1 MRFSPQDQAL
11 RVLYDN
17 CIFRS
22 ETRQDTHDQVEK
34 ELAEHKLQWK
44 RGLADAAMFKRHLR
58 QLHIYVLQY
67 GAEVEVVPRPFDGF
81 SLVHTS
87 LSGGM
92 EIETDGQRVHVAEGG
107 SALLS
112 PRNRVT
118 LRWHPGTVQMI
129 LRVPHALMRDA
140 IGMPLDTPLD
150 LIPLMRLNAGDEQ
163 QWALLARSFLH
174 ALSQSDATSH
184 QAPWLDHLEK
194 HIALF
199 LLTRQTV
206 TPAPLQPATVSVS
219 QGEAGDLPASADA
232 RIQRMLDYMER
243 KLTAPLMLADLAQA
257 TGVSLRTLN
266 ALCHHHHGMSPM
278 ELLRA
283 KRLDAARH
291 HLLLHPGAT
300 VGDTAQA
307 FGFGHVGR
315 FSHYYAARFGELPS
329 ETSARAIAPQRSDAG
344 FRI

>member
-1 MRFSPQDQAL
+1 MRFSPHDQAL
-11 RVLYDN
+11 QVLYDN

-87 LSGGM
+87 LSGGV

-112 PRNRVT
+112 PRRKVT

-140 IGMPLDTPLD
+140 IGMPPDTPLN
-150 LIPLMRLNAGDEQ
+150 LVPLMRLSAGDEP

-174 ALSQSDATSH
+174 ALTQADAAP

-194 HIALF
+194 HIAMF

-206 TPAPLQPATVSVS
+206 APTLLQPLQPQPARAPAPVSVS
-219 QGEAGDLPASADA
+219 EVLDAPASADL

-243 KLTAPLMLADLAQA
+243 KLTAPLTLADLAQA

-283 KRLDAARH
+283 KRLDAAHRH
-291 HLLLHPGAT
+291 LQLHPGAT
-300 VGDTAQA
+300 VGDTALA
-307 FGFGHVGR
+307 FGFGHAGR
-315 FSHYYAARFGELPS
+315 FSHYYAERFGQLPS
-329 ETSARAIAPQRSDAG
+329 ETSARAFPQRRG
-344 FRI
+344 

>member
-67 GAEVEVVPRPFDGF
+67 GAEVEVVPRPFEGF

-92 EIETDGQRVHVAEGG
+92 EIETDGQRVHVAEGT

-112 PRNRVT
+112 PRHRVT
-118 LRWHPGTVQMI
+118 LRWHPGAVQMI
-129 LRVPHALMRDA
+129 LRVPHALMREA
-140 IGMPLDTPLD
+140 IGMPPDTALD
-150 LIPLMRLNAGDEQ
+150 LVPLMRLNAGDEH

-174 ALSQSDATSH
+174 ALGQADAAAPP
-184 QAPWLDHLEK
+184 APWLEHLEK
-194 HIALF
+194 HIAMF

-206 TPAPLQPATVSVS
+206 APAPFRPPVPEPATAHSA
-219 QGEAGDLPASADA
+219 EAASADH
-232 RIQRMLDYMER
+232 RMQRLLDYLER
-243 KLTAPLMLADLAQA
+243 KLSAPLTLADLAQA
-257 TGVSLRTLN
+257 SGVSLRSLN
-266 ALCHHHHGMSPM
+266 ALCHHHHGVSPM

-283 KRLDAARH
+283 KRLDAAHRH
-291 HLLLHPGAT
+291 LQLHPGAT
-300 VGDTAQA
+300 VGDTALS

-315 FSHYYAARFGELPS
+315 FSHYYAERFGELPS
-329 ETSARAIAPQRSDAG
+329 ETSAHALQQRM
-344 FRI
+344 R

>member
-1 MRFSPQDQAL
+1 MRFSPHDQAL
-11 RVLYDN
+11 QVLYDN

-22 ETRQDTHDQVEK
+22 ATRQDTHDQVEQ

-87 LSGGM
+87 LSGGV

-112 PRNRVT
+112 PRHKVT

-140 IGMPLDTPLD
+140 IGMPPDTVLD
-150 LIPLMRLNAGDEQ
+150 LAPLMRLSGGDEH
-163 QWALLARSFLH
+163 QWGLLARSFLH
-174 ALSQSDATSH
+174 ALSQADAAP

-199 LLTRQTV
+199 LLTRQTIA
-206 TPAPLQPATVSVS
+206 PAPLQAPAP
-219 QGEAGDLPASADA
+219 APDLGAPGTTDL
-232 RIQRMLDYMER
+232 RMQRMLDYMER
-243 KLTAPLMLADLAQA
+243 KLAAPLTLADLAQA
-257 TGVSLRTLN
+257 MGVSPRTLN
-266 ALCHHHHGMSPM
+266 ALCHHHHGASPM

-283 KRLDAARH
+283 KRLDAARR
-291 HLLLHPGAT
+291 HLQLHPGAT
-300 VGDTAQA
+300 VGDTALA
-307 FGFGHVGR
+307 FGFGHAGR
-315 FSHYYAARFGELPS
+315 FSHYYEARFGELPS
-329 ETSARAIAPQRSDAG
+329 ETSARAFPQRRG
-344 FRI
+344 